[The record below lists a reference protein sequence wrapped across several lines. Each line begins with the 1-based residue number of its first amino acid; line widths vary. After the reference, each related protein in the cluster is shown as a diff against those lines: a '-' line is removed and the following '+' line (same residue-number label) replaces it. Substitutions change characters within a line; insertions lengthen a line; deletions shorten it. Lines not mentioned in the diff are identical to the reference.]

1 MVCYGATA
9 KVDFTVVAM
18 ISTFILNKSDL
29 NLNELPASPYDFMF
43 TTLGSSV
50 ISQCEHQLKQKYVIR
65 SKMNCTA
72 II

>member
-29 NLNELPASPYDFMF
+29 NELPASPYDVMF

-50 ISQCEHQLKQKYVIR
+50 ISQCGHQLKQKYVIR
-65 SKMNCTA
+65 SKINCTA